1 MKELSEE
8 FNIPT
13 YTLYNRKV
21 GLKRKLDNTDAEV
34 DKFDIILQTCALS
47 ELELDSWIKTAGD
60 SSKSQK
66 SQISNDIPVVEK

>member
-21 GLKRKLDNTDAEV
+21 GLKRKLDNTDVEV

-47 ELELDSWIKTAGD
+47 ELELDS
-60 SSKSQK
+60 
-66 SQISNDIPVVEK
+66 